1 MNRNERGA
9 SGIRPLTLGAVLEFS
24 FAFYAAKK
32 ERICSPARQVT
43 LVPRKT

>member
-9 SGIRPLTLGAVLEFS
+9 AGIGPLTLGAVLEFS

-32 ERICSPARQVT
+32 ERIYSPARRAT
-43 LVPRKT
+43 LVPRNA